1 MTPNPTEPDKP
12 AAAVPAAP
20 EPAAAGSNKRPA
32 ETAIA
37 PEVGAP
43 AAATTP
49 APIANKKKPPSELQ
63 KRIQHQLQLQLQE
76 QLESAARRGQQADI
90 TPEQIQQQAAAM
102 VQAAA
107 QAQAVVA
114 AAKSRGDGLKPM
126 TLQQIKQ
133 LSQIQAAAIV
143 NARKPQCTDPA
154 AIQSLIT
161 LQAQAL
167 VHAHQQAQ
175 IQAGIYK
182 GDGTVTNDASS
193 SKVDDG
199 KPMAAMTKVT
209 AAPVAAPTTTIQ
221 LTPAQL
227 QQLNE
232 LKAELALAKQ
242 NAKPEELPALEP
254 QQRARLAALYEQ
266 FRRVTAPTSSS
277 GSTAF
282 STTTL
287 SVMDQNL
294 ESQDSNSPAFQE
306 QLHAALQDF
315 WTTSL
320 EQVRALSNQTEQDFK
335 NHNDLPLARIKRI
348 MKSDEGEYLCV
359 LLSFFVQSYLFDV
372 DIFMSLW
379 TVEDD
384 NFETYGSPVHTH
396 AR

>member
-199 KPMAAMTKVT
+199 KPMAALTKVT

-242 NAKPEELPALEP
+242 NAKPEEIPALEP

-266 FRRVTAPTSSS
+266 FRRVNATTSSS

-348 MKSDEGEYLCV
+348 MKSDEGEGVCV
-359 LLSFFVQSYLFDV
+359 LLSF
-372 DIFMSLW
+372 
-379 TVEDD
+379 
-384 NFETYGSPVHTH
+384 
-396 AR
+396 